1 MINGYIQRKDTNNS
15 FMDIIQVGRI
25 PVEIAGRKQTK
36 EYGNIRK
43 ILKGFSL
50 NLSLNKLSEEN
61 GNGKE

>member
-1 MINGYIQRKDTNNS
+1 
-15 FMDIIQVGRI
+15 MDIIQVGRI